1 MVSFILP
8 PPGRFSVGHQSPFPP
23 FGLQEPPPPPF
34 FRGHGSQVS
43 PLPLPLAGVPP
54 PPPPVSSPLLFSM
67 DAVVQSGVS
76 FSSNKAPGLLGPPPG
91 RFSPGGSGVA
101 CQQFPMEQS
110 AAFRSQVPDPGETWR
125 SQPRSINQNSWD
137 SDPSWSLP
145 YPPRGYG
152 PVSGTGSRWTAP
164 YPPLSGQHFHAYPE
178 PSLGN
183 IFGVTGT
190 VPPFP
195 PVSQQGGGDQRA
207 PPQAGFLG
215 HLTAST
221 PVPAPAGV
229 LPQPLCNL
237 PSPNSNVFSRP
248 VSQAQSSSL
257 VVPAGMDRSPSRS
270 QQGGEAECAAV
281 QQESQPG
288 GSRDEGGAGVV
299 LQEAQG
305 ADDGSLG
312 IRWLA
317 EASLAPATR
326 KCYQGAWER
335 WLSYCASCNS
345 DTSGQIPSITG
356 FMWKCYNE
364 GVSRAKM
371 GSLLA
376 GISFTAKLNNAQDP
390 TKSFIIT
397 KALKGW
403 SRIQPITS
411 DTRRPIDGQILARLM
426 AALRYLAT
434 DDYEALLFGLA
445 FSMAYHGAFRVSEL
459 VARSKNDIGG
469 ALLFRNVILQ
479 TNVIRCKIVKSKT
492 DQIGRGHW
500 LAMTE
505 QQGTSIC
512 PVKLANQFAKIR
524 PPGEGLWLSHSDN
537 TPVTKFQFSAL
548 LKRALG
554 EVGLN
559 PVEYGTH
566 SFRIGAATAA
576 AARGAS
582 VNEIQALGRWK
593 SQAYKKY
600 IRPDK

>member
-1 MVSFILP
+1 
-8 PPGRFSVGHQSPFPP
+8 
-23 FGLQEPPPPPF
+23 
-34 FRGHGSQVS
+34 
-43 PLPLPLAGVPP
+43 
-54 PPPPVSSPLLFSM
+54 M
-67 DAVVQSGVS
+67 DS
-76 FSSNKAPGLLGPPPG
+76 
-91 RFSPGGSGVA
+91 
-101 CQQFPMEQS
+101 
-110 AAFRSQVPDPGETWR
+110 
-125 SQPRSINQNSWD
+125 
-137 SDPSWSLP
+137 
-145 YPPRGYG
+145 
-152 PVSGTGSRWTAP
+152 
-164 YPPLSGQHFHAYPE
+164 
-178 PSLGN
+178 
-183 IFGVTGT
+183 
-190 VPPFP
+190 FP
-195 PVSQQGGGDQRA
+195 PVSQPGVRDQGV
-207 PPQAGFLG
+207 PPQAGFLS
-215 HLTAST
+215 HLMVNPPAST
-221 PVPAPAGV
+221 PDGVPAQQ
-229 LPQPLCNL
+229 LRNL
-237 PSPNSNVFSRP
+237 PTPCANVSSYP
-248 VSQAQSSSL
+248 VSQMQPLSVAGRT
-257 VVPAGMDRSPSRS
+257 GMDGVESQVHQEVAAGSS
-270 QQGGEAECAAV
+270 AGQQG
-281 QQESQPG
+281 SQPVASEG
-288 GSRDEGGAGVV
+288 ESGSRLD

-305 ADDGSLG
+305 AADGPLG

-335 WLSYCASCNS
+335 WLNYCASCDS
-345 DTSGQIPSITG
+345 VASGQVPSITG

-376 GISFTAKLNNAQDP
+376 GISFTARLNSAQDP
-390 TKSFIIT
+390 TKSFLIT

-403 SRIQPITS
+403 SRTQPTNN
-411 DTRRPIDGQILARLM
+411 DTRRPIDGQILARLIEV
-426 AALRYLAT
+426 LRNLAT
-434 DDYEALLFGLA
+434 DNYEALLFGLA

-459 VARSKNDIGG
+459 VARSKNDMGG

-492 DQIGRGHW
+492 DQLGRGHG
-500 LAMTE
+500 LAITE
-505 QQGTSIC
+505 QQETFIC

-524 PPGEGLWLSHSDN
+524 PPGEGLWLSHLDN

-554 EVGLN
+554 EVDLN

>member
-1 MVSFILP
+1 MDSL
-8 PPGRFSVGHQSPFPP
+8 HQ
-23 FGLQEPPPPPF
+23 
-34 FRGHGSQVS
+34 
-43 PLPLPLAGVPP
+43 AGV
-54 PPPPVSSPLLFSM
+54 
-67 DAVVQSGVS
+67 GI
-76 FSSNKAPGLLGPPPG
+76 SSNRAPGLLGPAPVGFPLG
-91 RFSPGGSGVA
+91 MGGSA
-101 CQQFPMEQS
+101 HQQSPSVCS
-110 AAFRSQVPDPGETWR
+110 APNRSLA
-125 SQPRSINQNSWD
+125 
-137 SDPSWSLP
+137 SDTAMMWPLQQHVGQQHRVEGPAPSWSLP

-152 PVSGTGSRWTAP
+152 SVVEAGNLWSAPYPALAGQYVHSYPQPSLFNSSGVSGTDSFSLVRQQGSRD
-164 YPPLSGQHFHAYPE
+164 Q
-178 PSLGN
+178 
-183 IFGVTGT
+183 GV
-190 VPPFP
+190 
-195 PVSQQGGGDQRA
+195 

-215 HLTAST
+215 HLMVPP
-221 PVPAPAGV
+221 PVPTPDGV
-229 LPQPLCNL
+229 PTQQLHNL
-237 PSPNSNVFSRP
+237 SSPRANMSSYP
-248 VSQAQSSSL
+248 VSQMQPSS
-257 VVPAGMDRSPSRS
+257 VAGQTGVDGAGSQLQQEEAAGTSTG
-270 QQGGEAECAAV
+270 QQGSHQVVSEG
-281 QQESQPG
+281 
-288 GSRDEGGAGVV
+288 EGGARLD
-299 LQEAQG
+299 LQEAQ
-305 ADDGSLG
+305 AAVDGSLG

-376 GISFTAKLNNAQDP
+376 GISFTAKLNSAQDP

-403 SRIQPITS
+403 ARIQPITS
-411 DTRRPIDGQILARLM
+411 DTRRPIDGQILARLI

-479 TNVIRCKIVKSKT
+479 TNVIRCKIVKFKT
-492 DQIGRGHW
+492 DQLGRGHW
-500 LAMTE
+500 LAITE
-505 QQGTSIC
+505 QQETSIC

-548 LKRALG
+548 LKRGLG